1 MVHPM
6 IRDKFSMRTGIEQ
19 EQLETAMYALK
30 MNEDQDFKDMN
41 ESMKKAVAQLADEMK
56 SSGKMKKD

>member
-1 MVHPM
+1 
-6 IRDKFSMRTGIEQ
+6 
-19 EQLETAMYALK
+19 MYALK